1 MSGGDLSLEILA
13 ADKSDLKTILELQYL
28 AYQSEADL
36 FGTRDIPPLKQTL
49 EEVTEEYSKGLILK
63 LVDDQQAIIGSVRA
77 YENDGTVYIGKLM
90 VHPSERGKG
99 YGSQLLRTIEE
110 HFPGKR
116 YELFTSTRSL
126 DNIRLYKRSG
136 YKVFAQKKITGELE
150 FVYMEKTGSTGN
162 PWKDIP
168 LDDYENHMSLDSVN
182 QLQTLNL
189 IMKEQFSSYPVC
201 DVMILGVAGGNGL
214 EHIDPAKYKTVYGI
228 DINEEYLKAV
238 QDRFKDLGG
247 ILHCI
252 RLDLT
257 TEMERLPRSEFVI
270 ADLLIEYIGYEVFGK
285 AVMQISPV
293 YVSCVIQ
300 INTDE
305 ENWVSDS
312 PYLHS
317 FDRLDE
323 VHHQMEEDAL
333 VRTMKEIGYNKLSGR
348 SYPLPNGK
356 ALVRIDFGR

>member
-1 MSGGDLSLEILA
+1 MKISA
-13 ADKSDLKTILELQYL
+13 AEKSDLKTILKLQYL

-36 FGTRDIPPLKQTL
+36 FGTRDIPPLRQTL
-49 EEVTEEYSKGLILK
+49 EEVTEEFNKGLILK
-63 LVDDQQAIIGSVRA
+63 LVDDQQVIIGSVRA
-77 YENDGTVYIGKLM
+77 YEDKGTVYIGKLM
-90 VHPSERGKG
+90 VHPSQRGKG
-99 YGSQLLRTIEE
+99 YGTYLLKTIEE
-110 HFPGKR
+110 YFPGKR

-150 FVYMEKTGSTGN
+150 FVYMEKAGNAGN

-182 QLQTLNL
+182 QLQTLNM
-189 IMKEQFSSYPVC
+189 IMKEQFSSYPVS

-214 EHIDPAKYKTVYGI
+214 EHVDPGRYKAVYGI

-238 QDRFKDLGG
+238 RDRFKDLDG

-252 RLDLT
+252 PLDLT
-257 TEMERLPRSEFVI
+257 AETEKLPKTEFVI
-270 ADLLIEYIGYEVFGK
+270 ADLLIEYIGYGSFGK
-285 AVMQISPV
+285 VIRHTSPR

-323 VHHQMEEDAL
+323 VHHQMEEDTL
-333 VRTMKEIGYNKLSGR
+333 VRTMKDIGYNKLSGR